1 MIKVSVSSIG
11 KMVMIIL
18 ATFMFQSAEAGCSS
32 SRVKEMSKKGKTVAS
47 IAKSCKMEKDE
58 VQSILDEDDEEDET
72 DGGGKGDNDGK
83 LPSGAPVGQ
92 CGCWGPGYQTAH
104 AQCKSG
110 YARPSA
116 CPAMC
121 PLGGYAWRGVCK

>member
-1 MIKVSVSSIG
+1 MSQDILSFIG
-11 KMVMIIL
+11 KLVLL
-18 ATFMFQSAEAGCSS
+18 AFTLLMLQPAEAACSAN
-32 SRVKEMSKKGKTVAS
+32 RVKEMSKSGRTVTS
-47 IAKSCKMEKDE
+47 IAKTCKMEKDD
-58 VQSILDEDDEEDET
+58 VQAILDDEDDGDT
-72 DGGGKGDNDGK
+72 DDGK

-104 AQCKSG
+104 PQCKSG
-110 YARPSA
+110 YAKPSP